1 MNNKLYW
8 KFSLKYFILAI
19 LIFITELLIALYVR
33 DRFIRP
39 YFGDYLVV
47 MLMYCG
53 VRTFLQGS
61 VWKIAIG
68 SLIFAYFIETLQ
80 YLRIVDR
87 LGLADNIVAKTVIGY
102 GFEWKDIFAY
112 TLGIA
117 TVILIEFFIRRKK

>member
-1 MNNKLYW
+1 MNNKLYC
-8 KFSLKYFILAI
+8 KFSLKYFILAM

-47 MLMYCG
+47 MLVYCG

-117 TVILIEFFIRRKK
+117 TLILIEFFIRRKK